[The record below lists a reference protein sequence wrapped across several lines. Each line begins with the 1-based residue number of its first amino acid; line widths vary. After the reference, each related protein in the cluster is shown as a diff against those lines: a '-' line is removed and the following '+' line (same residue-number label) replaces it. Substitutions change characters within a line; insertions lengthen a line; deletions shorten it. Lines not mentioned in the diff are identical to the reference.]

1 MLTHRPSH
9 RGRDLIHPPR
19 PAVVPR
25 ITRRLAPPAE
35 PPLRTTAKGPPR
47 LFPLRRDIMHPMFKE
62 LFIDADADA
71 DDPAAGDGRRR
82 RGRRSRRA
90 RAAAIIRPAA
100 AGRRETRPR
109 P

>member
-1 MLTHRPSH
+1 
-9 RGRDLIHPPR
+9 
-19 PAVVPR
+19 
-25 ITRRLAPPAE
+25 
-35 PPLRTTAKGPPR
+35 
-47 LFPLRRDIMHPMFKE
+47 MHPMFKE

-90 RAAAIIRPAA
+90 RPAAIIRPAA